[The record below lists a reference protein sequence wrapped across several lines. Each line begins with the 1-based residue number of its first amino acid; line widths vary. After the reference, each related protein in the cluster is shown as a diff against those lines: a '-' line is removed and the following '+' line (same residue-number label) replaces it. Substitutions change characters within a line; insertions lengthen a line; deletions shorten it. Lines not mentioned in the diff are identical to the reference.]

1 MDVKQL
7 RAHALG
13 LASAFNVML
22 VFVPDCER
30 HEACS
35 TLVYQRRVVL
45 ARGIDDE
52 TSYAVVL
59 HELGHVLSAWGMLR
73 TAKTLDNWNLVIE
86 EERAAWDW
94 ARHYALEWT
103 VAMASVE
110 RYAMSTYG
118 QNC

>member
-1 MDVKQL
+1 MDARQL
-7 RAHALG
+7 CTHALE
-13 LASAFNVML
+13 LAGAFNVVL
-22 VFVPDCER
+22 IFVPDCER
-30 HEACS
+30 HLACA
-35 TLVYQRRVVL
+35 TLAYGRRVVA

-59 HELGHVLSAWGMLR
+59 HELGHVLSPWGLLR
-73 TAKTLDNWNLVIE
+73 TIKTKGNKNLMLE

-103 VAMASVE
+103 AAMASVE
-110 RYAMSTYG
+110 RWAMGTYD